1 MVFERQEPGQWK
13 AGALALLVHALFLGL
28 MIFGVSWHNN
38 EPAAVEVELWS
49 ALPSPASKPVP
60 PRPEPEPK
68 IEPKP
73 EPKPKVAKP
82 EVAKPEPQPEVKPDN
97 RAEIELKAKE
107 ARRKEKEEEQKKF
120 KEAELKQKEKLKQE
134 LEKREQDKKLQQD
147 KAEKLREQQAQADA
161 EKALK
166 AQTAARNTAAQKVV
180 GDFKSRIQA
189 KIKSKIILPPDLA
202 GNPAAEFDVT
212 LMPTGEV
219 LNLKL
224 TRSSG
229 SGAYDSAVERAIYK
243 AQPLPLPPD
252 PTLFS
257 EFRELHLKFR
267 LNED

>member
-1 MVFERQEPGQWK
+1 MVFDRQEPGQWK
-13 AGALALLVHALFLGL
+13 AGVLALLVHALFLGL

-38 EPAAVEVELWS
+38 EPMAVEVELWS
-49 ALPSPASKPVP
+49 ALPSPVSKPVP
-60 PRPEPEPK
+60 PRPEPAPR

-73 EPKPKVAKP
+73 EPRHKVT
-82 EVAKPEPQPEVKPDN
+82 KPEPQPKVRPDN

-107 ARRKEKEEEQKKF
+107 AKRKEEEQKKF

-147 KAEKLREQQAQADA
+147 KAEKLHEQQAQADA
-161 EKALK
+161 AKALK
-166 AQTAARNTAAQKVV
+166 AQAAARNTAAQKMV

-229 SGAYDSAVERAIYK
+229 SSAYDSAVERAIYK